1 MARKGRFITFEG
13 GEGVGKSTQIKL
25 LAEKLAALGIEAIIT
40 REPGGSPKAEA
51 LRRVILSGAAAP
63 FGPSGEAILF
73 SAARLDHVERKI
85 APALAAGEWVLCDRF
100 ADSTRAYQGAAG
112 KLDNTLIDSLERVA
126 VGETQPDL
134 TLVLDMPVE
143 KSLQRAAQRRGGA
156 GSADRFEGEARAFH
170 ETLRQAFLDIAAAAP
185 QRCVV
190 IDADRPSQEVA
201 RQIWNEVRERLIA
214 PERQLGDAP

>member
-25 LAEKLAALGIEAIIT
+25 LAETLAGAGIAAVVT

-51 LRRVILSGAAAP
+51 LRRVILSGAAAS

-73 SAARLDHVERKI
+73 SAARIDHIEQKI
-85 APALAAGEWVLCDRF
+85 APALASGDWVLCDRF
-100 ADSTRAYQGAAG
+100 ADSTRAYQGVAG
-112 KLDNTLIDSLERVA
+112 KLDKSLIDSLERVA

-134 TLVLDMPVE
+134 TFVLDMPVE
-143 KSLQRAAQRRGGA
+143 KSLQRAAQRRDGKA
-156 GSADRFEGEARAFH
+156 KADRFESETRAFH
-170 ETLRQAFLDIAAAAP
+170 ETLRQAFLDIAKAAP

-190 IDADRPSQEVA
+190 IDADWPSGEVA
-201 RQIWNEVRERLIA
+201 KQVWAEVRKRLLDRQPQADVA
-214 PERQLGDAP
+214 P

>member
-13 GEGVGKSTQIKL
+13 GEGVGKSTQIRL
-25 LAEKLAALGIEAIIT
+25 LAERLAAVGIAAIVT

-51 LRRVILSGAAAP
+51 LRRVILSGAAAS

-73 SAARLDHVERKI
+73 SAARIDHIEHKI
-85 APALAAGEWVLCDRF
+85 APALASGEWVLCDRF

-112 KLDNTLIDSLERVA
+112 KLDKSLIDSLERVA

-134 TLVLDMPVE
+134 TFVLDMPVE
-143 KSLQRAAQRRGGA
+143 KSLQRAAQRRDSA
-156 GSADRFEGEARAFH
+156 AKADRFESEARAFH
-170 ETLRQAFLDIAAAAP
+170 ETLRQAFLDIAQAAP

-190 IDADRPSQEVA
+190 IDADWPSGEVA
-201 RQIWNEVRERLIA
+201 KRIWAEVRRRLLEPQPQA
-214 PERQLGDAP
+214 EATL